1 MSRMLASVA
10 AFVALAIVANG
21 TMTAEE
27 VARVD
32 VGSIVILEM
41 TGELAAEYAKHTD
54 SIKDGKIPDGLQ
66 ISTSATIAQRLED
79 GRIRFEHTSHVVREG
94 KTPRLVTLVATV
106 DTAKLTL
113 QTTPKG
119 RPVYASPDDQKNG
132 VEPKLTTKDT
142 TTTRIHLSELKGVK
156 LRIWTL
162 EQSIGD

>member
-1 MSRMLASVA
+1 MMSRMLASVA

-106 DTAKLTL
+106 DGSNHS
-113 QTTPKG
+113 TPIPTV
-119 RPVYASPDDQKNG
+119 RSHS
-132 VEPKLTTKDT
+132 
-142 TTTRIHLSELKGVK
+142 TRRF
-156 LRIWTL
+156 LRCT
-162 EQSIGD
+162 EGPATP